1 MNDLFILIILQIFG
15 FALIFIILIRKI
27 NKSQNYNAII
37 DKVRIE
43 LNSIMVEINHTTEQ
57 NIRLIEEKIN
67 SLSNLLSNAD
77 KKINILKRETAKHE
91 VSNKVYDKIL
101 LNKKE
106 NKNENRKEIKPD
118 DTDKENNI
126 QDRALKLF
134 YEGFSK
140 EIIAGKLGVTIGEI
154 ELMISLKDRR

>member
-37 DKVRIE
+37 DKVKLE
-43 LNSIMVEINHTTEQ
+43 LSSIMVEINHTTEQ
-57 NIRLIEEKIN
+57 NIRLIEDKIN

-101 LNKKE
+101 LSKKE
-106 NKNENRKEIKPD
+106 TSNGNELKPD
-118 DTDKENNI
+118 NTANEVNI
-126 QDRALKLF
+126 QDKAFKLF
-134 YEGFSK
+134 NEGFSK

-154 ELMISLKDRR
+154 ELIISLKNRR